1 MNAHT
6 AKFSFLVLVGAL
18 MLQAFQCGSPE
29 FTGAKLEMQK
39 KNYKE
44 AIRLLEIEVQKNPAN
59 EEAWFLL
66 GTLKG
71 DEEDY
76 EGMNAAFESALK
88 ISARYQQDI
97 KNVRY
102 NRWGQHLN
110 DGVNYLEQATADS
123 VQYFEMSIVALKKA
137 AASWPDTALT
147 YKYIAYAYNNRG
159 DYKAAIGYYMKAWD
173 MGKDLESL
181 KRAANLHIHQ
191 GSEYKTKFEQ
201 ENAEALKGTRSLNE
215 VKQNTRK
222 SEVMRVFG
230 APDNIRKGPRGTK
243 REDWT
248 YRRYNLVLTIDNDRV
263 TKKTFS
269 APYTPKI
276 DSSSQKLAIQEF
288 TAAIEA
294 LETAKATDPK
304 DNETLRL
311 LLRAYVESDR
321 LEEATTAFRQTIVN
335 DPNDKV
341 NRYILGVLLRTKGDY
356 DGAIEQFMEALK
368 IDPEY
373 NDALFDMGATYYNWG
388 VELIRAAEDKGEE
401 SSAFLEKFEK
411 ALPYMEKVQ
420 TMRNKDA
427 TVWETLGTIYAR
439 LGMQEKAVKAFD
451 EADRLRKEN
460 NP

>member
-1 MNAHT
+1 MTLYNV
-6 AKFSFLVLVGAL
+6 KFLFVLLIGAL

-29 FTGAKLEMQK
+29 FTGAKLQMQQ

-44 AIRLLEIEVQKNPAN
+44 AIRLLEIEVAKNPGN

-66 GTLKG
+66 GNLKA

-76 EGMNAAFESALK
+76 EGMNVAFEAALK
-88 ISARYQQDI
+88 ISPRYQQDI
-97 KNVRY
+97 KNVRF

-110 DGVNYLEQATADS
+110 QGVNYLEQASADS
-123 VQYFEMSIVALKKA
+123 AHYYEKSVEALKKA
-137 AASWPDTALT
+137 AAAWPDTALT
-147 YKYIAYAYNNRG
+147 YKYIGYAYNNKG
-159 DYKAAIGYYMKAWD
+159 DFKEAIAYYKKAWE
-173 MGKDLESL
+173 MGKDVEAL

-191 GSEYKTKFEQ
+191 GSEHKLKFEQ
-201 ENAEALKGTRSLNE
+201 ENADALKGARNLAE

-222 SEVMRVFG
+222 SDVMRILG
-230 APDNIRKGPRGTK
+230 APDNIKKGPRGTK
-243 REDWT
+243 KEDWT

-263 TKKTFS
+263 TSKTLS

-276 DSSSQKLAIQEF
+276 DSSNHKKAMEEF

-294 LETAKATDPK
+294 LEMAKAEDPK

-311 LLRAYVESDR
+311 LLRAYVEADR
-321 LEEATTAFRQTIVN
+321 LDEATTTFRQAIVN

-356 DGAIEQFMEALK
+356 DGAIEQFGEALK

-373 NDALFDMGATYYNWG
+373 VDALFDLGATYYNWG

-401 SSAFLEKFEK
+401 PTAFKEKFEK

-420 TMRNKDA
+420 TMKKEDA

-439 LGMQEKAVKAFD
+439 LGLQDKAVKAFD
-451 EADRLRKEN
+451 EADKLRKGSN
-460 NP
+460 R